1 MSLLNFQK
9 INLDN
14 VEDDIKKTLKNVKN
28 KLQEFQEKFKENKEE
43 IQEVNKEEIQEVV
56 KEKIQEVSK
65 EVVKEEIQEDKEL
78 KIKSDTLIDLEV
90 SSILGNEYIPLIN
103 DLTRMITLQVIIQL
117 MLSMRD
123 SKEYPFFSQHFF
135 ELLFYIV
142 LGLMTYWLVV
152 RKLFKLK

>member
-1 MSLLNFQK
+1 MSLLNEQK

-14 VEDDIKKTLKNVKN
+14 VKDDIQKSLINVEN
-28 KLQEFQEKFKENKEE
+28 KLEKIEEKFEE
-43 IQEVNKEEIQEVV
+43 KVGKKADKVIEVPVLV
-56 KEKIQEVSK
+56 
-65 EVVKEEIQEDKEL
+65 
-78 KIKSDTLIDLEV
+78 KSDTLIDLEV
-90 SSILGNEYIPLIN
+90 STFFGDEYIPLIN
-103 DLTRMITLQVIIQL
+103 DLSRMITLQVIIQL

-152 RKLFKLK
+152 KKLFNLI

>member
-1 MSLLNFQK
+1 MSLLNEHK

-14 VEDDIKKTLKNVKN
+14 VEDDIQKSLKNVEN
-28 KLQEFQEKFKENKEE
+28 KLERFEEKFE
-43 IQEVNKEEIQEVV
+43 
-56 KEKIQEVSK
+56 EKIEK
-65 EVVKEEIQEDKEL
+65 KEDKLVEVPVL
-78 KIKSDTLIDLEV
+78 VKSDTLIDLDV
-90 SSILGNEYIPLIN
+90 STFFGDEYIPLIN
-103 DLTRMITLQVIIQL
+103 DLARMITLQVIIQL

-152 RKLFKLK
+152 KKLFKLI